1 MSRWTPELHARFV
14 QAVSKLKSAEQAT
27 PKGILTLMNVEGLT
41 IFHIKSHL
49 QKYRS
54 GIRTVNGGLEF
65 ADCDVE
71 APPKRTSSRVRWGLV
86 ILGCFPKSTLP
97 WCFWKAQGFNDIH
110 LMLILAQSSPLR
122 VWCK

>member
-1 MSRWTPELHARFV
+1 V

-54 GIRTVNGGLEF
+54 NIRTSSGGMEF
-65 ADCDVE
+65 ADSDVE
-71 APPKRTSSRVRWGLV
+71 ATTKRTSSRVRRWGL
-86 ILGCFPKSTLP
+86 LLFEGARHG
-97 WCFWKAQGFNDIH
+97 WKGWMDIRGGGMSAA
-110 LMLILAQSSPLR
+110 LFGMQQMPSS
-122 VWCK
+122 CSF